1 MKNFEDEHNQAPL
14 LSSWLAERDFT
25 VRVVMGIVVIV
36 APLCSV
42 SSGHFLMGRVPG
54 RDLPDPKRYESQHS
68 VWTRA
73 YAIGRFPVT
82 VAEFSCFVKAGAA
95 KPAPHGWTADW
106 LNQLQQPDHPVVR
119 VTWDDATAY
128 AHWLAEVTGQPWRLP
143 TEAEWEKAARWEEQT
158 QQARVYPWGDHFDRG
173 RANTRRSGPGTTTAV
188 GSYSTG
194 VSPCGAFDMAGNV
207 YEWTSSALFPY
218 PYNAADGRESACQ
231 VPPGAYSL
239 YRVRRGGA
247 WDCTE
252 RFARCAHR
260 SFDVPFLNSDSQGF
274 RLACDEDGDS

>member
-1 MKNFEDEHNQAPL
+1 MEGPDRILQPFTTTAYEIWRVTVMKNFEDEHNQAPL

-82 VAEFSCFVKAGAA
+82 VAEFASFVKPGAA

-106 LNQLQQPDHPVVR
+106 FDQLQQPDHP
-119 VTWDDATAY
+119 
-128 AHWLAEVTGQPWRLP
+128 
-143 TEAEWEKAARWEEQT
+143 
-158 QQARVYPWGDHFDRG
+158 G
-173 RANTRRSGPGTTTAV
+173 RA
-188 GSYSTG
+188 
-194 VSPCGAFDMAGNV
+194 
-207 YEWTSSALFPY
+207 
-218 PYNAADGRESACQ
+218 
-231 VPPGAYSL
+231 
-239 YRVRRGGA
+239 
-247 WDCTE
+247 
-252 RFARCAHR
+252 
-260 SFDVPFLNSDSQGF
+260 
-274 RLACDEDGDS
+274 